1 MPYSILYGLSI
12 AQIREDF
19 PTAREALQRLEA
31 LRGGSAVGI
40 IIFDKSDTEISG
52 ARLAELAGTEGDGD

>member
-1 MPYSILYGLSI
+1 MPYSILYGLSV

-19 PTAREALQRLEA
+19 ATAKDAFQRLKA
-31 LRGGSAVGI
+31 LRSGAAIGI

-52 ARLAELAGTEGDGD
+52 AHLAELAKVEDDRT